1 MKDRI
6 VGRYRG
12 FIIEARIEPCTIR
25 LFDGVALRYRVTWSL
40 RRRTSKQNIAADVGD
55 PVMCDSESAALTCV
69 DRRARAYIDAMLAD
83 GVEQTPDGLLQS

>member
-1 MKDRI
+1 MKDCI

-69 DRRARAYIDAMLAD
+69 DRRARAFLDAMLEE
-83 GVEQTPDGLLQS
+83 GMEHTTSSLFPS